1 MENLSSEDPK
11 SKDMGC
17 VQRPSKAIRE
27 NDNHIGIKSDGYS
40 KE

>member
-1 MENLSSEDPK
+1 MENQRNEDPK

-27 NDNHIGIKSDGYS
+27 NDNHISIKSGGYL